1 MRRPRKPKKQNEMT
15 TMIAYQTTTPGA
27 PLAEVSAET
36 PEPQGSQVL
45 LKTLACGVCHSDI
58 HLHEGVF
65 ELGHGK
71 QLEVGRPGQVLGHE
85 IYGEILAFGPEAEGV
100 AVGDR
105 RVVYPWI
112 GCGDCPTCAR
122 GEEQLCTPGRA
133 LGIVAPGGFADHVL
147 APHPRYLF
155 DCGCVPGSLA
165 ATYACSG
172 LTAYGALK
180 KIGEIRAGDEVVI
193 IGAGGVGM
201 MAIQIARAAFRIDP
215 IVVDIDEAKL
225 QAARNLGAS
234 RTWNAGDPQAAKAI
248 RKATGGALAALDFVG
263 NEATVNFGLGCLRK
277 GGALVIVGLYGGAL
291 NIPIPFLPMNARVIQ
306 GSYVGNLQDFSE
318 LMELVRAGKI
328 DPIRISE
335 RPLAEATAALAD
347 LKAGKVEGRQ
357 VLVTELA

>member
-1 MRRPRKPKKQNEMT
+1 
-15 TMIAYQTTTPGA
+15 MISYQTTAPGA

-36 PEPQGSQVL
+36 PVPQGTEVL
-45 LKTLACGVCHSDI
+45 LKMLACGVCHSDI

-85 IYGEILAFGPEAEGV
+85 IHGEVVALGPEAEGL

-105 RVVYPWI
+105 RVVFPWI

-155 DCGCVPGSLA
+155 DCGSVPGSLA

-180 KIGEIRAGDEVVI
+180 RVGEIRPGDEVVI

-201 MAIQIARAAFRIDP
+201 MAIQIARSALGIDP

-225 QAARNLGAS
+225 QAARDLGVS
-234 RTWNAGDPQAAKAI
+234 RTWNAGEPQSAREI
-248 RKATGGALAALDFVG
+248 RKATGGAFAALDFVG

-291 NIPIPFLPMNARVIQ
+291 NMPIPFLPMNARIIQ
-306 GSYVGNLQDFSE
+306 GSYVGSLRDFSE

-328 DPIRISE
+328 DPIRITE
-335 RPLAEATAALAD
+335 RPLREATAALAD

-357 VLVTELA
+357 VLVTESA